1 MSESSLPFSLSEYQ
15 DRLTRARQ
23 AVAARGLDAA
33 LVTIPEN
40 IFYLCGHDTLGYFAF
55 QVIGIPR
62 DGEPFMFVR
71 EIEADHI
78 LGMGLIRDVVTYGDR
93 EDPAQAFVS
102 ALKARNLQGRT
113 IGIER
118 DAWFQPVARVDR
130 LQSLLGQPFGDGT
143 GLIEGLR
150 VLKSDGEI
158 ELIRQAARAADE
170 GMRAGIATARA
181 GVPESEVAAAIY
193 NGLLGAGSDYVGPVY
208 IMSGENSAL
217 AHSPW
222 TSRRIKTGDVI
233 YIELAGCV
241 HRYHAALRRTL
252 TVGKPDPDVKRAHDA
267 CRSAR
272 ALIQDLLRTGNR
284 SQDIHDAHDV
294 LLQAEG
300 LRDFLRM
307 KTGYSIGIGY
317 PPGWGEW
324 HIMDLKADDPRPVRP
339 RMSLHVGTQLV
350 FRGRYGIGLSDTV
363 ITRDGA
369 PELLTSVEP
378 ELFQV

>member
-1 MSESSLPFSLSEYQ
+1 MSESSLPFSLPEYQ
-15 DRLTRARQ
+15 DRLMRARQ
-23 AVAARGLDAA
+23 AVAARGLSAA

-62 DGEPFMFVR
+62 DGVPFMFVR

-93 EDPAQAFVS
+93 EDPAQAFVA
-102 ALKARNLQGRT
+102 ALKARNLQGQT

-158 ELIRQAARAADE
+158 ELIREAARAADE

-208 IMSGENSAL
+208 VMSGENSAL

-267 CRSAR
+267 CRSSR
-272 ALIQDLLRTGNR
+272 TLIQDLLRTGNR

-294 LLQAEG
+294 RLQAEG

-324 HIMDLKADDPRPVRP
+324 HIMDLKADDPRPVLP
-339 RMSLHVGTQLV
+339 RMSLHIGTQLV

-369 PELLTSVEP
+369 PELLTSLEP